1 MKRNVFKKHWNLTG
15 RIRGIGAGNADNC
28 FTLVESLAAWTIL
41 LIAVTIF
48 LKCLGMAHAS
58 MGKGTVMRNQYM
70 TALERVE
77 LGGEPLR
84 TKETKL
90 KFIIDKTTFSMDA
103 VMMEYG
109 LPQSGK
115 GETQPVTLK
124 VIGPV
129 SGAGE

>member
-1 MKRNVFKKHWNLTG
+1 
-15 RIRGIGAGNADNC
+15 
-28 FTLVESLAAWTIL
+28 
-41 LIAVTIF
+41 
-48 LKCLGMAHAS
+48 
-58 MGKGTVMRNQYM
+58 MRNQYM

-90 KFIIDKTTFSMDA
+90 KFIIDKTTFSMDV